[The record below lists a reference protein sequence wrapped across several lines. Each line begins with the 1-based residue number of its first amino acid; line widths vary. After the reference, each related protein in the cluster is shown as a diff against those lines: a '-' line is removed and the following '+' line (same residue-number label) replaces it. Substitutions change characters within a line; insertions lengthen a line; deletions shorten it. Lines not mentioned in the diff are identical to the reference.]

1 MKLRNIY
8 KLMFAAALVGSLAS
22 CSEDDNETTG
32 ARVEKPV
39 VTAAATTFSVTEGE
53 TVTINL
59 STDTPYFRAMG
70 FKLELVGGTGSF
82 RDYTCTGTETT
93 LDDGW
98 GVIGHKISFPAY
110 ATTASFDITPIFDLL
125 PEGTETL
132 VFRMYPMGNSN
143 GLVDA
148 ASETI
153 TVNVA
158 NAVSDDV
165 VCIVDWTRNSY
176 DAHGSLVEGSYE
188 DSDGDAHSF
197 CDFDFDLEI
206 YDENFDYYA
215 TSYSDCP
222 EQASVLGVDPDGTY
236 YFVPSFWTNAGAIE
250 PATNINFKVK
260 VTIAKAGVWVHEM
273 NLDDVWNS
281 TDGGY
286 DETGDPEAYQ
296 FAGILTKTGTT
307 YLLEDLD
314 GNTLASGRQASLRSR
329 LPLKAS
335 K

>member
-82 RDYTCTGTETT
+82 RDYTSTGTETT
-93 LDDGW
+93 IDDGW
-98 GVIGHKISFPAY
+98 GIIGHKISFPAY
-110 ATTASFDITPIFDLL
+110 ATTASFDITTIFDLL

-143 GLVDA
+143 GLVA
-148 ASETI
+148 ADSETI

-158 NAVSDDV
+158 NATSDDV
-165 VCIVDWTRNSY
+165 VAVVDWSGNYY
-176 DAHGSLVEGSYE
+176 DAHGSLVEGTYV
-188 DSDGDAHSF
+188 DVDGDEHAL

-206 YDENFDYYA
+206 YDAGINPIAASYY
-215 TSYSDCP
+215 SCP
-222 EQASVLGVDPDGTY
+222 EQASLLSTDPDGVY
-236 YFVPSFWTNAGAIE
+236 YVVPSFFTNVVTYE
-250 PATNINFKVK
+250 PAERIDFNVK
-260 VTIAKAGVWVHEM
+260 VTIAKPGVWINESVIT
-273 NLDDVWNS
+273 LWNS
-281 TDGGY
+281 VDGGVEEGNA
-286 DETGDPEAYQ
+286 DGYQ
-296 FAGILTKTGTT
+296 FVGILTKTGST

-314 GNTLASGRQASLRSR
+314 GNTLASGKQASLRSR
-329 LPLKAS
+329 IPLKV